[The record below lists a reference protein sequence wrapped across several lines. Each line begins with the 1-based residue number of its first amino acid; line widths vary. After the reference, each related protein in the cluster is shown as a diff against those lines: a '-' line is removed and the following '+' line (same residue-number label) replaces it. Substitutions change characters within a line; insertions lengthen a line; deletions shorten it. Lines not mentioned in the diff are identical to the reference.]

1 MDSKM
6 SPGVVVAKTDA
17 LGIKVQRTSG
27 LDGAEETDDSQKKT
41 NTDAESGSVSAQ
53 TEKKPE
59 NFHRPKGIR
68 FAILFTCILFGSF
81 LIGYVRRSVAKAFF
95 PG

>member
-1 MDSKM
+1 M

-17 LGIKVQRTSG
+17 LGIEVQRTSG
-27 LDGAEETDDSQKKT
+27 LDGAEQTFDDSQKKT

-59 NFHRPKGIR
+59 NLHRPKGIR
-68 FAILFTCILFGSF
+68 FALLFTCILFGSF